1 MKSLVVISSTPSLR
15 LFSINDWSMKS
26 PSYQGVP
33 NICSEV
39 ARRGLCNCEVGDIAD
54 LTDSHL
60 GIPNVLV
67 DPKIRDQPDEAK
79 VEFCI
84 HYIGEEV
91 THQRALRKYFVFGG
105 LSD

>member
-1 MKSLVVISSTPSLR
+1 
-15 LFSINDWSMKS
+15 MKS

-39 ARRGLCNCEVGDIAD
+39 ARRGLCDCEVGNCVEIVD
-54 LTDSHL
+54 LTNTHL

-67 DPKIRDQPDEAK
+67 DPQIGDQPDETK
-79 VEFCI
+79 VEVFI

-91 THQRALRKYFVFGG
+91 THQRALRRILVFVW
-105 LSD
+105 D

>member
-1 MKSLVVISSTPSLR
+1 
-15 LFSINDWSMKS
+15 MKS

-39 ARRGLCNCEVGDIAD
+39 ARRGLCNAIVRSEI
-54 LTDSHL
+54 LKYKTHIHL

-67 DPKIRDQPDEAK
+67 DPKIGDEPDEAK

-84 HYIGEEV
+84 HCVDEEIA
-91 THQRALRKYFVFGG
+91 HQRALRE
-105 LSD
+105 